1 MNVLQLISKRL
12 YQGERVIAI
21 VTFISMMLIMFIQV
35 FFRYVVQSSL
45 AWSEEAMRYLFVI
58 TSYFGAACATYE
70 HKHVVIDFLGTI
82 CGKFVKGEKRQEAI
96 FSAVDVLVSIVCC
109 GFFIYMSSVMFTY
122 SLDLQAKN
130 HLSTAMLIPLCYV
143 GYAVV
148 AAMVL
153 CAVHY
158 FIEIFT
164 SAGIFSKDLKEM
176 KEGKQ

>member
-1 MNVLQLISKRL
+1 
-12 YQGERVIAI
+12 
-21 VTFISMMLIMFIQV
+21 
-35 FFRYVVQSSL
+35 
-45 AWSEEAMRYLFVI
+45 MRYLFVI

>member
-70 HKHVVIDFLGTI
+70 HKHVVVQKPMTKLFFL
-82 CGKFVKGEKRQEAI
+82 R
-96 FSAVDVLVSIVCC
+96 L
-109 GFFIYMSSVMFTY
+109 SVPLMY
-122 SLDLQAKN
+122 KLQASL
-130 HLSTAMLIPLCYV
+130 HP
-143 GYAVV
+143 
-148 AAMVL
+148 
-153 CAVHY
+153 
-158 FIEIFT
+158 F
-164 SAGIFSKDLKEM
+164 
-176 KEGKQ
+176 

>member
-96 FSAVDVLVSIVCC
+96 FSAVDVL
-109 GFFIYMSSVMFTY
+109 GKHSVLWILYLYEQRDVHLFPGPAGEESPFYRYAY
-122 SLDLQAKN
+122 SPMLCRLRGSGCHGYYVQ
-130 HLSTAMLIPLCYV
+130 STTL
-143 GYAVV
+143 
-148 AAMVL
+148 
-153 CAVHY
+153 
-158 FIEIFT
+158 
-164 SAGIFSKDLKEM
+164 
-176 KEGKQ
+176 